1 MVAFCQGRYETLPS
15 RAEVCKTQA
24 ELHDVVATPL
34 PDFCTIQNSLISREV
49 TLHQTRRTEPSK
61 RRTSRSIDSKTS
73 RQIKKIIE
81 ATAGQAGAPIRVLQR
96 VQGLI
101 GYLPRE
107 ALEIVSREMGIPL
120 SELYGITSFYSFFS
134 MVPKGKHVIQVCLG
148 TSCYVKGGQKIIDSL
163 KKDFGLESGS
173 TTPDGKLSLQ
183 TVRCLGCCGLSPVL
197 AINEDVHRKVKP
209 SKLKEILSS
218 YQ

>member
-1 MVAFCQGRYETLPS
+1 MA
-15 RAEVCKTQA
+15 QA
-24 ELHDVVATPL
+24 G
-34 PDFCTIQNSLISREV
+34 I
-49 TLHQTRRTEPSK
+49 TEAAKGSVSK
-61 RRTSRSIDSKTS
+61 SIDGKTS
-73 RQIKKIIE
+73 RQIKKIVE
-81 ATAGQAGAPIRVLQR
+81 ATDGQAGAPIRVLQK

-107 ALEIVSREMGIPL
+107 ALEAVSREMRIPL

-134 MVPKGKHVIQVCLG
+134 MVPKGKYVIQVCLG
-148 TSCYVKGGQKIIDSL
+148 TSCYVKGSQKIIDSL
-163 KKDFGLESGS
+163 NKDFGLESGS
-173 TTPDGKLSLQ
+173 TTSDGKFSLQ

-197 AINEDVHRKVKP
+197 AINEDIHRKVKP

>member
-1 MVAFCQGRYETLPS
+1 MH
-15 RAEVCKTQA
+15 QA
-24 ELHDVVATPL
+24 GM
-34 PDFCTIQNSLISREV
+34 
-49 TLHQTRRTEPSK
+49 TEAAKRSVSK
-61 RRTSRSIDSKTS
+61 SIDSKTS
-73 RQIKKIIE
+73 RQIKTIVK
-81 ATAGQAGAPIRVLQR
+81 ATDGQAGAPIRVLQK

-107 ALEIVSREMGIPL
+107 ALEAVSSEMRIPL

-134 MVPKGKHVIQVCLG
+134 MVPKGKYVIQVCLG
-148 TSCYVKGGQKIIDSL
+148 TSCYVKGSQKIIDSL
-163 KKDFGLESGS
+163 NKDFGLESGS
-173 TTPDGKLSLQ
+173 TTSDGKFSLQ

>member
-1 MVAFCQGRYETLPS
+1 
-15 RAEVCKTQA
+15 
-24 ELHDVVATPL
+24 
-34 PDFCTIQNSLISREV
+34 V
-49 TLHQTRRTEPSK
+49 TLHQAGETRTAK
-61 RRTSRSIDSKTS
+61 GNANRSIDSKTS

-81 ATAGQAGAPIRVLQR
+81 ATNGQAGAPIRVLQK

-101 GYLPRE
+101 GYLPHE
-107 ALEIVSREMGIPL
+107 ALEAVSREMRIPL

-134 MVPKGKHVIQVCLG
+134 MVPKGKYVIQVCLG
-148 TSCYVKGGQKIIDSL
+148 TSCYVKGGQRIIDSL
-163 KKDFGLESGS
+163 NKDLGLESEG
-173 TTPDGKLSLQ
+173 TTPDGKFSLQ

-197 AINEDVHRKVKP
+197 AINEDIHRKVKP